1 VSEANREPVGGVGH
15 RRLDVEA
22 QPIGSLGRPSD
33 VLQDDVDDG
42 YQRAVGHVFEVEPGP
57 AADEQYPVAWGR

>member
-1 VSEANREPVGGVGH
+1 VSGASREPVGGVGH
-15 RRLDVEA
+15 PRLDVEA
-22 QPIGSLGRPSD
+22 QRIGSLGHPPD
-33 VLQDDVDDG
+33 VLRDDVDGG